1 MKPGSFDHHSAEFAR
16 DPARNWQELRETCP
30 VAHSDRYGG
39 FYILSRYADVL
50 EADRDVERFSTADD
64 PFRTGVGGLGVTIP
78 PSPVAFGFFEL
89 DPPEHLQRRRI
100 YSEWFGPK
108 AIARRRPA
116 IRAIT
121 TQVLEQAIQRGDG
134 DLVLDIIDPITG
146 MNMCALVG
154 LPVDH
159 WKRFSDP
166 FREAVIVNRAAPE
179 FGEVAKKL
187 DGLKEE
193 LRSLI
198 EARRTQPRDD
208 LISRA
213 LQAEIE
219 GVPVPDDVTVMD
231 LFLIVSGGA
240 DTVAGLLSNAL
251 MHLHRDRN
259 LRARLIADPSL
270 IPVALEE
277 FNRYYTPVT
286 ALARTVKTPC
296 TLGGQPLE
304 PGDRVLLAYG
314 SANRDEE
321 VFDQPNEVLIDRDPN
336 RHLSFGL
343 GPHHCIGARFAR
355 SESAIV
361 VEEILR
367 LMPDYEILESKS
379 KPYPAIGITNSY
391 LSLPARFHPEETAAA
406 RTCGCV

>member
-1 MKPGSFDHHSAEFAR
+1 MEGMKPGSFDHHSAEFAC
-16 DPARNWQELRETCP
+16 DPARHWRELREACP
-30 VAHSDRYGG
+30 VAHSDLYGG

-64 PFRTGVGGLGVTIP
+64 PFETGVGGLGVTIP

-108 AIARRRPA
+108 AIAKRKPA
-116 IRAIT
+116 IRAT
-121 TQVLEQAIQRGDG
+121 TAQVLEQAIQRGDG
-134 DLVLDIIDPITG
+134 DLVLDVIDPITG

-154 LPVDH
+154 LPVDD

-179 FGEVAKKL
+179 FDQVAKKL
-187 DGLKEE
+187 DGLKAE
-193 LRSLI
+193 LRGLI
-198 EARRTQPRDD
+198 EARRAQPRDD

-213 LQAEIE
+213 IQAEIE

-240 DTVAGLLSNAL
+240 DTVAGLLSNVL
-251 MHLHRDRN
+251 MHLHRDRD

-270 IPVALEE
+270 IPPALEE

-321 VFDQPNEVLIDRDPN
+321 VFYQPNEVLIDRDPN

-355 SESAIV
+355 HESAIV

-367 LMPDYEILESKS
+367 LMPDYEIHESKS
-379 KPYPAIGITNSY
+379 KPYPTIGITNSY
-391 LSLPARFHPEETAAA
+391 LCLPARFQPRQMAASN
-406 RTCGCV
+406 